1 MRKHRSTNYD
11 KCLVAAQCTIDLV
24 DHKQTP
30 DRVSEAVLE
39 TLIEMSGE
47 SKMQI
52 WHAKTGLHL
61 ETLAARYALHERG
74 AGYRRVRLYGRYETG
89 RLAREAK
96 MRGTKGKALQPS

>member
-1 MRKHRSTNYD
+1 MRKHRSTD
-11 KCLVAAQCTIDLV
+11 KCLVAAQRTIDLV
-24 DHKQTP
+24 NHKQTP

-52 WHAKTGLHL
+52 WHETTGLHL
-61 ETLAARYALHERG
+61 EMLAALYARHKRG

-89 RLAREAK
+89 RLARKAK
-96 MRGTKGKALQPS
+96 RRD

>member
-1 MRKHRSTNYD
+1 MPKYRSTD
-11 KCLVAAQCTIDLV
+11 KCMEAAQRTIDLV

-30 DRVSEAVLE
+30 DRISDAVLE

-47 SKMQI
+47 SKIQI

-61 ETLAARYALHERG
+61 ETLAALYTHYKRG
-74 AGYRRVRLYGRYETG
+74 AGHRRVRLYGRYETG

-96 MRGTKGKALQPS
+96 KRKRIQR

>member
-1 MRKHRSTNYD
+1 MRKHRSTM
-11 KCLVAAQCTIDLV
+11 VAAQCTIDLINN
-24 DHKQTP
+24 KQTP
-30 DRVSEAVLE
+30 DRISDAVLE

-52 WHAKTGLHL
+52 WNEKTGLHL
-61 ETLAARYALHERG
+61 ETLAALYTRHKRG

-96 MRGTKGKALQPS
+96 KRKG

>member
-1 MRKHRSTNYD
+1 MRKHRSTMA
-11 KCLVAAQCTIDLV
+11 AAQCTIDLIN
-24 DHKQTP
+24 HKQMP

-52 WHAKTGLHL
+52 WHEKTGLHL
-61 ETLAARYALHERG
+61 ETLAALYARHKRG
-74 AGYRRVRLYGRYETG
+74 AGHRRVRLYGGYEAG

-96 MRGTKGKALQPS
+96 KRN

>member
-1 MRKHRSTNYD
+1 MRKHRSTNRD
-11 KCLVAAQCTIDLV
+11 KCLTAAQCTIDLV
-24 DHKQTP
+24 NHKQMP
-30 DRVSEAVLE
+30 DRISEAVLE

-52 WHAKTGLHL
+52 WNGKTGLHL
-61 ETLAARYALHERG
+61 ETLAALYARHKRG

-96 MRGTKGKALQPS
+96 R

>member
-1 MRKHRSTNYD
+1 M
-11 KCLVAAQCTIDLV
+11 VAAQRTIDLV

-39 TLIEMSGE
+39 TLIEMSAE

-52 WHAKTGLHL
+52 WHEKTGLHL
-61 ETLAARYALHERG
+61 EMLAKLYMLHKRG

-89 RLAREAK
+89 RLEREAK
-96 MRGTKGKALQPS
+96 RKERP